1 MHLRI
6 FERTPD
12 LLLMFFFGVFFERNN
27 DDIFLFIV
35 FMYWLPS
42 TALNV
47 DERKLRTLEWRFPLA
62 PARRC
67 PGGGGPLPVPEEQ
80 RSNVYDAAFTPDRPG
95 LARSPPESAAA
106 RQGGLPRVHRRAAVC
121 PSPLPPT
128 LPAFRGSAPAPP
140 PTGPR
145 WEGGRGSFPTL
156 LRWPSTGLLAPS
168 SGRCG
173 SNACLPGSLFFPQ
186 SWGHLGAMTGFCF
199 LEKMT
204 VPPCDM

>member
-156 LRWPSTGLLAPS
+156 LWWPSTGLLAPPL
-168 SGRCG
+168 RTLWKQRVF
-173 SNACLPGSLFFPQ
+173 ARVAFFPPE
-186 SWGHLGAMTGFCF
+186 LGAFRGDDWF
-199 LEKMT
+199 LFSGEND
-204 VPPCDM
+204 CSAL